1 MEGALHGRR
10 VQALRGRGV
19 PGARGGGLPGPGERH
34 ERVRA
39 HRAPAHRRGDLGA
52 RGPAREDHG
61 RRAASASTRDLGVR
75 KIKAA
80 CQQVLLVAPLCIL
93 RDLGHN
99 ASVFYAIWVIMHQ
112 FFMRSGACRCVF

>member
-34 ERVRA
+34 ERVRP

-52 RGPAREDHG
+52 RGPPREDHG
-61 RRAASASTRDLGVR
+61 RRAASALEIS
-75 KIKAA
+75 
-80 CQQVLLVAPLCIL
+80 
-93 RDLGHN
+93 
-99 ASVFYAIWVIMHQ
+99 ASGKSRRRANKCFWSRRFVFYAIWVIMHQ
-112 FFMRSGACRCVF
+112 YFTRFGS